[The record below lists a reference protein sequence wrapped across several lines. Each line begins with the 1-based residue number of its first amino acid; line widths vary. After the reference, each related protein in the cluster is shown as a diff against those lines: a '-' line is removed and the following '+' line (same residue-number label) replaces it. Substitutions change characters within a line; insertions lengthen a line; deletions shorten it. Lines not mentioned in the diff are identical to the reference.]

1 MTVQKDVCFIRV
13 YGKMFEPI
21 YNGLFSFLSSQY
33 NGYYDPFVLFDAIQ
47 FDKLNKRPYA
57 VLFRF
62 LSTYVKSKLMHFWGF
77 YEPICVLMYWKYIF
91 HKQLCFISLC
101 DEAFFRHFDIKFNQL
116 LILRE
121 LDFRLIELLKQKCV

>member
-47 FDKLNKRPYA
+47 FDKLNKRPYVA
-57 VLFRF
+57 LFRF
-62 LSTYVKSKLMHFWGF
+62 LSTYVKSKLMHFLGF
-77 YEPICVLMYWKYIF
+77 YGLICVRILKSTGIDLLNLF
-91 HKQLCFISLC
+91 EFI
-101 DEAFFRHFDIKFNQL
+101 L
-116 LILRE
+116 LWTVNRITQTKLY
-121 LDFRLIELLKQKCV
+121 LDFLLQHYLEP